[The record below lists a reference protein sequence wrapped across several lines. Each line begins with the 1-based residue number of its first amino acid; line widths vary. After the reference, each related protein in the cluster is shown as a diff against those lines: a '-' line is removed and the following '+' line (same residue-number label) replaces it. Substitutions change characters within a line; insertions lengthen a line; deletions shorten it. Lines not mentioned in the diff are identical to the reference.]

1 MSDLPALDPFGDIDR
16 KINLDNVEPN
26 LQAVIDKLAEDL
38 EMLSVKTIDD
48 NNTDD
53 DDDEEVYKIHSGAFD
68 VFDDDF
74 VEKTE
79 NM

>member
-53 DDDEEVYKIHSGAFD
+53 DDDE
-68 VFDDDF
+68 
-74 VEKTE
+74 
-79 NM
+79 